1 MPSAPTA
8 ATVAMA
14 MDPVML
20 DSRFSAPSRRRDAAW
35 RRCAGLALPKR
46 CHGSRVRT
54 HPDAYMKANGLRLRI
69 R

>member
-1 MPSAPTA
+1 MPSTPTA
-8 ATVAMA
+8 ATVATA

-35 RRCAGLALPKR
+35 RRCAGLACRTGAML
-46 CHGSRVRT
+46 STVRT
-54 HPDAYMKANGLRLRI
+54 HPDAYMKNEVLRLRI